1 MKGFMDLVQ
10 KIDKKLVAYVCVSL
24 LLGGLIGFYGG
35 RYYERTTFRSQM
47 TKNRGTQN
55 GTTGIQRSGS
65 ANGTGGE
72 MMMPPMDGTGPRES
86 GQRPTQTTTET
97 KTE

>member
-1 MKGFMDLVQ
+1 MCFFTVGWLDWILWWQILRKDYFQ
-10 KIDKKLVAYVCVSL
+10 KSND
-24 LLGGLIGFYGG
+24 
-35 RYYERTTFRSQM
+35 
-47 TKNRGTQN
+47 KNRGTQN